1 MKTELTDVSPTRKEI
16 KIEIEPAQVRDA
28 YDRISD
34 EFSKNAK
41 VPGFRPGHAP
51 RSVVRTRYKNE
62 IRTEVLRELVP
73 EAVNNAI
80 VEHSLDAISEP
91 DVHFEDEASL
101 DRLGE
106 EPITVKVA
114 VEVIPEINLGDYKGL
129 EATRRIR
136 PITDE
141 DVNHAIESLQS
152 ASAVMVPVEDRASE
166 LGDTV
171 TINARGR
178 IVGEGAT
185 TDTAASD
192 GPEETKLETG
202 TPQQAKAATTRP
214 EEPDASEAKPTTS
227 AVEAATSSAEPTT
240 SDPADDDEIKV
251 DDIEVVLGGPNVQAE
266 FTENLTGV
274 KPDDKKTF
282 TVEYPADFSTP
293 QLAGKKVEYEMEVT
307 AVRRREVPEFD
318 DEWARSLSE
327 EFDSVD
333 TLKTRVREDLE
344 MRAKVDA
351 ENRVRAELI
360 RTLVGAHQF
369 EVPQSW
375 LEKQTDQ
382 RFQSVLREM
391 MQRGID
397 PRQQQMDWEGARE
410 ELKGQALE
418 DVRATMLMDRIAE
431 AENLTVSNEE
441 VEAEIQSMAQ
451 MSRQPIEQIRA
462 ALTKHGGE
470 RSIAQRLRNRK
481 ALDLLLENARITDAE
496 WNESNEANAAT
507 NDSTEG
513 ATTNESDEANAAT
526 T

>member
-16 KIEIEPAQVRDA
+16 KIEIEPAQVRDT

-101 DRLGE
+101 ERLGE
-106 EPITVKVA
+106 EPITVKVG
-114 VEVIPEINLGDYKGL
+114 VEVIPEFNLGDYKGL
-129 EATRRIR
+129 EATRRMR
-136 PITDE
+136 PIADE
-141 DVNHAIESLQS
+141 DVNQAIESLQS

-171 TINARGR
+171 TINARGH
-178 IVGEGAT
+178 IVGETDADAT
-185 TDTAASD
+185 TDN
-192 GPEETKLETG
+192 
-202 TPQQAKAATTRP
+202 AAT
-214 EEPDASEAKPTTS
+214 EG
-227 AVEAATSSAEPTT
+227 AAA
-240 SDPADDDEIKV
+240 DDEIKV

-344 MRAKVDA
+344 MRARMEA

-375 LEKQTDQ
+375 LDKQTDQ

-481 ALDLLLENARITDAE
+481 ALDLLVENARITDAE
-496 WNESNEANAAT
+496 WNESNEASAAT